1 MRSLLSG
8 ILLLLL
14 SINGFAGDK
23 GPFLSQS
30 FDWEKTK
37 VVTTKY
43 GSTRQ
48 FMKGYTNHLDYVEIH
63 ATTLNPG
70 KVAPG
75 KDTQLKFDKLLILK
89 EGQIVQTING
99 EKKIL
104 TLGSV
109 ILADADE
116 LLSIENL
123 GTIPAVYYMIQW
135 KNPMNSPVAM
145 NSPGAMNS
153 PVALAPGTK
162 SETIIWEDVP
172 VIPTEKGSTRR
183 FYRKPMDLLYEF
195 EMHVTMLNQGIT
207 SHPPHTHIDDE
218 IILIKS
224 GNVEEVINDTTKP
237 LGPGSF
243 VFLNG
248 NDPHGIRNIG
258 NGPCEYFAFRFLKEK
273 PVK

>member
-1 MRSLLSG
+1 MKSLLSA
-8 ILLLLL
+8 LLLMLL
-14 SINGFAGDK
+14 SYNGFAGDK

-43 GSTRQ
+43 GATRQ
-48 FMKGYTNHLDYVEIH
+48 FMKGFTNHLNYVEIH

-70 KVAPG
+70 KEPPG
-75 KDTQLKFDKLLILK
+75 KDIQLKFDKLLILK
-89 EGQIVQTING
+89 EGQIVQILNG
-99 EKKIL
+99 EKKVL
-104 TLGSV
+104 TPGSV
-109 ILADADE
+109 ILANATD
-116 LLSIENL
+116 LLKIENQ
-123 GTIPAVYYMIQW
+123 GSIPAVYYMIQW
-135 KNPMNSPVAM
+135 KNPMNSPVA
-145 NSPGAMNS
+145 S
-153 PVALAPGTK
+153 APGSN
-162 SETIIWEDVP
+162 SETIIWENVT
-172 VIPTEKGSTRR
+172 VTPTEKGSTRK
-183 FYRKPMDLLYEF
+183 FYKKPMDFLYEF
-195 EMHVTMLNQGIT
+195 EMHVTMLNQGIN

-224 GNVEEVINDTTKP
+224 GKVEEVVNDKTHP

-258 NGPCEYFAFRFLKEK
+258 DGPCEYFAFRFLREK

>member
-1 MRSLLSG
+1 
-8 ILLLLL
+8 
-14 SINGFAGDK
+14 
-23 GPFLSQS
+23 
-30 FDWEKTK
+30 
-37 VVTTKY
+37 
-43 GSTRQ
+43 
-48 FMKGYTNHLDYVEIH
+48 MKGFTNHLYYVEIH

-70 KVAPG
+70 KEAPG
-75 KDTQLKFDKLLILK
+75 KDIQLKFDKLLILK
-89 EGQIVQTING
+89 EGQIVQTVNG

-104 TLGSV
+104 TPGSV
-109 ILADADE
+109 ILANADE
-116 LLSIENL
+116 LLNIENQ

-135 KNPMNSPVAM
+135 KNPMNSP
-145 NSPGAMNS
+145 AMNS
-153 PVALAPGTK
+153 PVALAPGTN
-162 SETIIWEDVP
+162 SETIIWEDVT

-224 GNVEEVINDTTKP
+224 GNVEEVVNDKTHP

-248 NDPHGIRNIG
+248 NNPHGIRNIG
-258 NGPCEYFAFRFLKEK
+258 DGPCEYFAFRFLKEK